1 MTDRIQSVQRM
12 LEAKEALIIM
22 SPVNRKYFTGFSA
35 SAGTLLIT
43 KNSAD
48 FLIDFRYYEKAS
60 ETIKFCNVI
69 LFNRIYAQLNELLEK
84 YEITTIYIET
94 SYMELGQYKSLQ
106 SNLSSY
112 HISVD
117 DKFDQFI
124 LKLRSIKS
132 AEELKSIEA
141 AQKITDDTFSYILD
155 RITAGRT
162 EREIMLDMEFYLRR
176 MGSEGVSFDFIVV
189 SGKNSSM
196 PHGVPT
202 DKKIEKGDF
211 ITMDFGAV
219 IDGYRSDMTRT
230 VAFGNVNDEQREVY
244 ETVLEAQKRAFEQI
258 APGVPCLN
266 VDRAARAYI
275 ADNGYDGCF
284 GHGLGHSIGLE
295 VHESPCF
302 NTRDETPL
310 KPGMI
315 LSVEPGIYLP
325 GKFGVRIE
333 DLVYIT
339 EDGFKNLTASPKELI
354 VL

>member
-1 MTDRIQSVQRM
+1 MTDRIQSVQKI
-12 LEAKEALIIM
+12 LETKEALIIM

-48 FLIDFRYYEKAS
+48 FLIDFRYYENAANTVKS
-60 ETIKFCNVI
+60 CNVV
-69 LFNRIYAQLNELLEK
+69 LCDRLYAQLNEFLKK
-84 YEITTIYIET
+84 YDISSIYIET
-94 SYMELGQYKSLQ
+94 SYMDLGQYKALR

-112 HISVD
+112 EISID
-117 DKFDQFI
+117 DRLDQYI
-124 LKLRSIKS
+124 LDLRSIKS
-132 AEELKSIEA
+132 PEELTSIEA
-141 AQKITDDTFSYILD
+141 AQKITDDTFSYILNH
-155 RITAGRT
+155 ITAGRT

-219 IDGYRSDMTRT
+219 INGYRSDMTRT
-230 VAFGNVNDEQREVY
+230 VALGSVNDEQRKVY
-244 ETVLEAQKRAFEQI
+244 ETVLEAQKRAFDQI
-258 APGVPCLN
+258 VPGASCVD
-266 VDRAARAYI
+266 VDRAARSHI
-275 ADNGYDGCF
+275 AESGFDGCF

-295 VHESPCF
+295 VHEAPCF
-302 NTRDETPL
+302 NTRDETLL

-333 DLVYIT
+333 DLVYVT